1 MCFSLDG
8 FIQKIMLMSTSKVSF
23 ASRIGKL
30 DYLMGVHYVE
40 VPATIVR
47 KLGGLNKQRL
57 FCSIDKHPKF
67 QCGMMALGEGR
78 GYITVSKKKLKDFS
92 MALGD
97 AIKVTLEHDH
107 SEFGMEVP
115 EELIEIFA
123 QDPEAEKRFMNISG
137 GKQRNIIYYVAGV
150 KNSDKRIERALK
162 LINNL
167 KACPEGKET
176 GRRIFLGEE

>member
-1 MCFSLDG
+1 
-8 FIQKIMLMSTSKVSF
+8 MSAPKVSF

-30 DYLMGVHYVE
+30 DYLMGVHYVD
-40 VPATIVR
+40 VPASVVK

-57 FCSIDKHPKF
+57 LCSINKHPKF

-78 GYITVSKKKLKDFS
+78 GYITVSKKKLNQFS
-92 MALGD
+92 IALGD
-97 AIKVTLEHDH
+97 VIKVILEPDN

-123 QDPEAEKRFMNISG
+123 QDPEAEKRFMSISP
-137 GKQRNIIYYVAGV
+137 GKQRNIIYYVSGV
-150 KNSDKRIERALK
+150 KNSDLRIERALK

-176 GRRIFLGEE
+176 ARRIFVGR

>member
-1 MCFSLDG
+1 
-8 FIQKIMLMSTSKVSF
+8 MSTTKVSF
-23 ASRIGKL
+23 ASCIGKL

-40 VPATIVR
+40 VPAAIVK

-57 FCSIDKHPKF
+57 FCTINQQQKF

-78 GYITVSKKKLKDFS
+78 GYITVSKKKLKDFTL
-92 MALGD
+92 ALGD
-97 AIKVTLEHDH
+97 SIQVTLAPDN
-107 SEFGMEVP
+107 SEFGMEMP
-115 EELIEIFA
+115 EELVEILA
-123 QDPEAEKRFMNISG
+123 QDPEAEKRFMRISP
-137 GKQRNIIYYVAGV
+137 GKQRNIIYYVVGV

-176 GRRIFLGEE
+176 ARGIFVGS

>member
-1 MCFSLDG
+1 MSDK
-8 FIQKIMLMSTSKVSF
+8 KISF

-40 VPATIVR
+40 VPTNVVK

-57 FCSIDKHPKF
+57 LCSINKHPTF

-78 GYITVSKKKLKDFS
+78 GYITVSKKKLNQFS
-92 MALGD
+92 IALGD
-97 AIKVTLEHDH
+97 VIKVILEPDN

-123 QDPEAEKRFMNISG
+123 QDPEAEKRFMSITP
-137 GKQRNIIYYVAGV
+137 GKQRNIIYYVSGV

-176 GRRIFLGEE
+176 ARRIFVGS

>member
-1 MCFSLDG
+1 MSDK
-8 FIQKIMLMSTSKVSF
+8 KISF
-23 ASRIGKL
+23 ASHIGKL

-40 VPATIVR
+40 VPANIVK
-47 KLGGLNKQRL
+47 KLGGLNKHRWL
-57 FCSIDKHPKF
+57 CSLNKHPKF

-78 GYITVSKKKLKDFS
+78 GYITVSKKKLKEFS
-92 MALGD
+92 ITLGD
-97 AIKVTLEHDH
+97 KIDVTLELDK

-115 EELIEIFA
+115 EELTEIFA
-123 QDPEAEKRFMNISG
+123 QDPEAEKRFMNISS

-176 GRRIFLGEE
+176 ARAIFVGS

>member
-1 MCFSLDG
+1 
-8 FIQKIMLMSTSKVSF
+8 MSAPKVSF
-23 ASRIGKL
+23 ASHIGKL

-40 VPATIVR
+40 VPANVVKKI
-47 KLGGLNKQRL
+47 GGLNKHRWL
-57 FCSIDKHPKF
+57 CSINKHPKF

-78 GYITVSKKKLKDFS
+78 GYITVSKKKLNQFS
-92 MALGD
+92 IALGD
-97 AIKVTLEHDH
+97 VIKVILEPDN

-123 QDPEAEKRFMNISG
+123 QDPEAEKRFMSISP
-137 GKQRNIIYYVAGV
+137 GKQRNIIYYVSGV

-176 GRRIFLGEE
+176 ARRIFVGS

>member
-1 MCFSLDG
+1 
-8 FIQKIMLMSTSKVSF
+8 MSAPKVSF

-40 VPATIVR
+40 VPANVVK

-57 FCSIDKHPKF
+57 FCSINKHPKF

-78 GYITVSKKKLKDFS
+78 GYITVSKKKLKEFS
-92 MALGD
+92 ITLGD
-97 AIKVTLEHDH
+97 KIDVTLEPDK

-123 QDPEAEKRFMNISG
+123 QDTEAEKRFMSISG
-137 GKQRNIIYYVAGV
+137 GKQRNIIYYVSGV
-150 KNSDKRIERALK
+150 KNSDLRIKRALK

-167 KACPEGKET
+167 KACPEGRKRGE
-176 GRRIFLGEE
+176 GFL

>member
-1 MCFSLDG
+1 
-8 FIQKIMLMSTSKVSF
+8 MSTSKVSF

-40 VPATIVR
+40 IPAAIVK
-47 KLGGLNKQRL
+47 KLGGLNKHRWL
-57 FCSIDKHPKF
+57 CSINKHPNF
-67 QCGMMALGEGR
+67 QCGMMGLGDGK
-78 GYITVSKKKLKDFS
+78 GYITLSKKKLKDFS
-92 MALGD
+92 IALGD
-97 AIKVTLEHDH
+97 TIKVTLEPDH
-107 SEFGMEVP
+107 SEFGMDVP

-162 LINNL
+162 LLNNL

-176 GRRIFLGEE
+176 GRAIFVGN

>member
-1 MCFSLDG
+1 
-8 FIQKIMLMSTSKVSF
+8 MSTPKVSF
-23 ASRIGKL
+23 TSRIGKL

-40 VPATIVR
+40 VPATIVK

-57 FCSIDKHPKF
+57 FCSINKHSKF

-78 GYITVSKKKLKDFS
+78 GYITINKKKLKEFS
-92 MALGD
+92 IALGD
-97 AIKVTLEHDH
+97 KIDVTLEPDK

-137 GKQRNIIYYVAGV
+137 GKQRNIIYYVIGV

-176 GRRIFLGEE
+176 ARGIFLGG

>member
-1 MCFSLDG
+1 
-8 FIQKIMLMSTSKVSF
+8 MSAPKVSF

-40 VPATIVR
+40 VPEKIVK

-57 FCSIDKHPKF
+57 LCSINNQPKF

-78 GYITVSKKKLKDFS
+78 GYITVSKKKLKEFS
-92 MALGD
+92 IKLGD
-97 AIKVTLEHDH
+97 VIKVILEPDN

-123 QDPEAEKRFMNISG
+123 QDPEAEKRFMSISS
-137 GKQRNIIYYVAGV
+137 GKQRNIIYYVSGV

-176 GRRIFLGEE
+176 ARRIFVGS

>member
-1 MCFSLDG
+1 
-8 FIQKIMLMSTSKVSF
+8 MSTPKVSF
-23 ASRIGKL
+23 ASCIGKL

-40 VPATIVR
+40 VPEKIVK

-57 FCSIDKHPKF
+57 FCCINTHPKF

-78 GYITVSKKKLKDFS
+78 GYITVSKKKLNQFS
-92 MALGD
+92 IALGD
-97 AIKVTLEHDH
+97 VIKVILEPDN

-123 QDPEAEKRFMNISG
+123 QDPEAEKQFMSISP
-137 GKQRNIIYYVAGV
+137 GKQRNIIYYVSGV
-150 KNSDKRIERALK
+150 KNSDLRIERALK

-176 GRRIFLGEE
+176 ARGIFVGS

>member
-1 MCFSLDG
+1 
-8 FIQKIMLMSTSKVSF
+8 MSTPKVSF

-40 VPATIVR
+40 IPATIVK
-47 KLGGLNKQRL
+47 KLGGLNKHRWL
-57 FCSIDKHPKF
+57 CSINSLSKF
-67 QCGMMALGEGR
+67 QCGMMGLGEGK
-78 GYITVSKKKLKDFS
+78 GYITLSKKKLKEFS
-92 MALGD
+92 IALGD
-97 AIKVTLEHDH
+97 SIRVTLEPDH

-162 LINNL
+162 LLNNL

-176 GRRIFLGEE
+176 GRRIFLGEG

>member
-1 MCFSLDG
+1 MSDK
-8 FIQKIMLMSTSKVSF
+8 KISF
-23 ASRIGKL
+23 ASRICKL

-40 VPATIVR
+40 VPANIIK

-57 FCSIDKHPKF
+57 LCSINKHPNF
-67 QCGMMALGEGR
+67 QCGMMALGEGK
-78 GYITVSKKKLKDFS
+78 GYITVSKKKLNQFS
-92 MALGD
+92 ITLGD
-97 AIKVTLEHDH
+97 AIKVILEPDN

-123 QDPEAEKRFMNISG
+123 QDPEAEKRFMKISP

-167 KACPEGKET
+167 KASPEGKET
-176 GRRIFLGEE
+176 ARRIFVGG

>member
-1 MCFSLDG
+1 
-8 FIQKIMLMSTSKVSF
+8 MSAAKVSF
-23 ASRIGKL
+23 ATRIGKL

-40 VPATIVR
+40 VPAAVVK

-57 FCSIDKHPKF
+57 FCTINSNSKSKF

-78 GYITVSKKKLKDFS
+78 GYITLSKKKMKDFS
-92 MALGD
+92 VALGD
-97 AIKVTLEHDH
+97 SIKVILEPDS

-137 GKQRNIIYYVAGV
+137 GKQRNIIYYVVGV

-162 LINNL
+162 LLNNL
-167 KACPEGKET
+167 KMCPPGKET
-176 GRRIFLGEE
+176 ARRIFLGEG

>member
-1 MCFSLDG
+1 
-8 FIQKIMLMSTSKVSF
+8 MSAPKVSF

-40 VPATIVR
+40 VPANIVK

-57 FCSIDKHPKF
+57 FCSINKHPKF

-78 GYITVSKKKLKDFS
+78 GYITVSKKKLKEFS
-92 MALGD
+92 ITLGD
-97 AIKVTLEHDH
+97 KIDVTLEPDK

-115 EELIEIFA
+115 EELIEIVA
-123 QDPEAEKRFMNISG
+123 QDTEAEKRFMSISG
-137 GKQRNIIYYVAGV
+137 SKQRNIIYYVIGV

-176 GRRIFLGEE
+176 ARGIFVGS

>member
-1 MCFSLDG
+1 
-8 FIQKIMLMSTSKVSF
+8 MSAPKVSF

-40 VPATIVR
+40 VPANIVK

-57 FCSIDKHPKF
+57 FCSINKHPKF

-78 GYITVSKKKLKDFS
+78 GYITVSKKKLKEFS
-92 MALGD
+92 ITLGD
-97 AIKVTLEHDH
+97 KIDVTLEPDK

-123 QDPEAEKRFMNISG
+123 QDTEAEKRFMSISG
-137 GKQRNIIYYVAGV
+137 SKQRNIIYYVIGV
-150 KNSDKRIERALK
+150 KNSYKRIERALK

-176 GRRIFLGEE
+176 ARGIFVGS

>member
-1 MCFSLDG
+1 
-8 FIQKIMLMSTSKVSF
+8 MSAPKVSF

-40 VPATIVR
+40 VPEKIVK

-57 FCSIDKHPKF
+57 FCCINTHPKF

-78 GYITVSKKKLKDFS
+78 GYITVSKKKLKDFTLS
-92 MALGD
+92 LGD
-97 AIKVTLEHDH
+97 TIQVALTPDN

-123 QDPEAEKRFMNISG
+123 QDPEAEKRFMSISS
-137 GKQRNIIYYVAGV
+137 GKQRSIIYYVSGV

-176 GRRIFLGEE
+176 ARGIFVGS

>member
-1 MCFSLDG
+1 MSDK
-8 FIQKIMLMSTSKVSF
+8 KISF

-40 VPATIVR
+40 VPANIVK

-57 FCSIDKHPKF
+57 FCSINKHPKF
-67 QCGMMALGEGR
+67 QCGMMALGEGK
-78 GYITVSKKKLKDFS
+78 GYITVSKKKLNQFS
-92 MALGD
+92 IALGD
-97 AIKVTLEHDH
+97 VIKVILEPDN

-123 QDPEAEKRFMNISG
+123 QDPEAEKRFMNISP
-137 GKQRNIIYYVAGV
+137 GKQRNIIYYVSGV

-176 GRRIFLGEE
+176 ARRIFVGS

>member
-1 MCFSLDG
+1 
-8 FIQKIMLMSTSKVSF
+8 MSAPKVSF

-40 VPATIVR
+40 VPASVVK

-57 FCSIDKHPKF
+57 LCSINKHPKF

-78 GYITVSKKKLKDFS
+78 GYITVSKKKLNQFS
-92 MALGD
+92 IALGD
-97 AIKVTLEHDH
+97 VIKVILEPDN

-123 QDPEAEKRFMNISG
+123 QDPEAEKRFMSISP
-137 GKQRNIIYYVAGV
+137 GKQRNIIYYVSGV
-150 KNSDKRIERALK
+150 KNSDLRIERALK

-167 KACPEGKET
+167 KA
-176 GRRIFLGEE
+176 

>member
-1 MCFSLDG
+1 
-8 FIQKIMLMSTSKVSF
+8 MSAPKVSF
-23 ASRIGKL
+23 ASCIGKL

-40 VPATIVR
+40 VPANIVK

-57 FCSIDKHPKF
+57 FCSINKHPKF
-67 QCGMMALGEGR
+67 QCGIMALREGK
-78 GYITVSKKKLKDFS
+78 GYITLSKKKLKDFS
-92 MALGD
+92 IGLGD
-97 AIKVTLEHDH
+97 SIKVTLEADH

-162 LINNL
+162 LLNNL
-167 KACPEGKET
+167 KACPDGKET
-176 GRRIFLGEE
+176 GRRIFLGC